1 MSQHYLTIREMCD
14 KYNVT
19 ARTLRFY
26 EDRELLSP
34 IREGQKRLYTKR
46 EQARLKLILRGKTFG
61 FTLDDMHKI
70 LELYYVGDQQQTQV
84 RHVHELGLLRLKD
97 LEAEAVALQGTIAD
111 LNQALSESAAWLET
125 VKTPKIDNQTG

>member
-46 EQARLKLILRGKTFG
+46 EQARLKLIIRGKSFG
-61 FTLDDMHKI
+61 FSLDDMHEI
-70 LELYYVGDQQQTQV
+70 LGLYYVGDQQKTQV
-84 RHVHELGLLRLKD
+84 RRVHELGLERLKD
-97 LEAEAVALQGTIAD
+97 LEAEAVTLQRTIAD
-111 LNQALSESAAWLET
+111 LNQALNESTAWL
-125 VKTPKIDNQTG
+125 KAPQNA